1 MRRNWCR
8 QAFIFTSTDDP
19 NVASFDVVL
28 GKGGSGGGNALEE
41 AFIFGT
47 VVDAAERFY
56 SDSWKSTIAQ
66 RYGAQPEI
74 LFYETP
80 VIVDTRT
87 RVPQQRRPELFG
99 GSERDRF
106 RRQAHGVIFTTDVT
120 VQQWLPSQR
129 GVKFDCIVVKQIPPC
144 TIAASPERFLTP
156 LLTPKGRNCGPG
168 GNE

>member
-80 VIVDTRT
+80 VIVDNAD
-87 RVPQQRRPELFG
+87 E
-99 GSERDRF
+99 S
-106 RRQAHGVIFTTDVT
+106 
-120 VQQWLPSQR
+120 
-129 GVKFDCIVVKQIPPC
+129 
-144 TIAASPERFLTP
+144 AATAAA
-156 LLTPKGRNCGPG
+156 
-168 GNE
+168 